1 MLSVEWRD
9 ADPEAVD
16 FYLATIAAYLVGGYR
31 MKAPRECTP
40 GLRRHQLLMAHVFL
54 ELLRRRRRWPA

>member
-16 FYLATIAAYLVGGYR
+16 FYLATIAHTWSADT
-31 MKAPRECTP
+31 A
-40 GLRRHQLLMAHVFL
+40 
-54 ELLRRRRRWPA
+54 

>member
-16 FYLATIAAYLVGGYR
+16 FYLATIAAYMVGGYR

-40 GLRRHQLLMAHVFL
+40 ALRHHQLLMAHVFL